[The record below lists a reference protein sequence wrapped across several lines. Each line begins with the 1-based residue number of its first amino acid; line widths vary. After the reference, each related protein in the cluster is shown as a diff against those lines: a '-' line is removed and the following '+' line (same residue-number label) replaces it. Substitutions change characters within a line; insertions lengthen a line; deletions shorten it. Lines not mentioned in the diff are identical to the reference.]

1 MKKPSVPSS
10 EARKPSTPNLNQSS
24 TMHSHPKPFDA
35 HEIYES
41 TTSPNATG
49 TSQNKDKATRTAVVW
64 AALIVGLLLLV
75 LLIIFIAQNQ
85 VTVTLEYFGWNGSV
99 GLGLT
104 MFISAVAGGLLVA
117 AVAIARILQLRSII
131 SAQSKR
137 LNHQ

>member
-1 MKKPSVPSS
+1 
-10 EARKPSTPNLNQSS
+10 
-24 TMHSHPKPFDA
+24 MHSHAKPFDA

-41 TTSPNATG
+41 TTSPNTTG
-49 TSQNKDKATRTAVVW
+49 TPQYKDKASRTAVVW

-85 VTVTLEYFGWNGSV
+85 AAVTLEYFGWNGSA

-117 AVAIARILQLRSII
+117 AVAVARILQLRSII
-131 SAQSKR
+131 SAQRKE